1 MKVLQSGDNL
11 RGVELS
17 CAGAELSGLSEVTEQ
32 LPATDVGEEHVETVG
47 VLVAPHQGHDEGMSD
62 LSASNY
68 WIFYF
73 CFDC

>member
-17 CAGAELSGLSEVTEQ
+17 RTGAELPGLSEVTEE

-47 VLVAPHQGHDEGMSD
+47 VLVAPHKGHDEGMSD
-62 LSASNY
+62 LSEVNRER
-68 WIFYF
+68 
-73 CFDC
+73 